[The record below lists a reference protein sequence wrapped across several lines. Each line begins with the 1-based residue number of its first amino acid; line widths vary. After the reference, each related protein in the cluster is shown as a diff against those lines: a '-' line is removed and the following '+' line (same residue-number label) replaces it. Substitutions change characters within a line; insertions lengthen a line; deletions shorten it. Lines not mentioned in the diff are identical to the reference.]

1 MTTRLPQHRQQL
13 SAQRQNSKTVK
24 AERTHGGHGSFDR
37 GGNSGGIGNG
47 AIYAPQQQQAGQYS
61 HVGSGGYPPQHPG
74 LAQHQQQHQQ
84 YPYGGHYAA
93 AAGSAVGSRRGRGGN
108 NNSGGRS
115 SWLST
120 LVSVGCAGIILFV
133 WLGGGGSGGGANGIR
148 PNGGGLVQTLTKQ
161 NDSAGRGSRSI
172 GADVVTSGD
181 KASASS
187 VGVADAGA
195 ASSSLRV
202 SPERLQQLRRA
213 AVPGASGS
221 GRVVRIFHAIDAIG
235 PADSGDAAAS
245 IRRLSAML
253 GDEEDDDTNDAN
265 MNSDGKAED
274 DDDSAVKGNDGGR
287 PKFEFRSYDPMARRS
302 FLSEY
307 GHLCY
312 DEGGK
317 GGTAYANTVLR
328 RYDDLS
334 AYPSLQLEL
343 WKACMLYLGHGTAY
357 VDADDVVLV
366 QTFRDAFLNG
376 DDAAAGNFAIKIDA
390 GAAAEGDASSKDV
403 DISPGGV
410 PPLMVHPSLLIV
422 SETLSSVPLGIIQLL
437 VDSSNK
443 IVGSAP
449 LLLPREIKRLIDAA
463 EDGDEQSSSA
473 PWTVLQS
480 HCAQLA
486 GPSVTV
492 QSLWAGI
499 KLSANAESGEA
510 EPIDGSIAEQLG
522 PGTDTAISGERY
534 GTARLYPNRH
544 GGLHGQADSES
555 SLVHT
560 SVTPDANSRRVS
572 RHCVHPSGGMCCE
585 VYRPDSEQGGDDA
598 LPLLLVRHPVSGR
611 ATERTVPSSGKA
623 SDAAISSPDANVKS
637 YPLPYLT
644 DLGQV
649 ATVHNVTY
657 TVSPHEAAYMSTVRE
672 FHLENGF
679 TPIPTPNFFDILL
692 ENDCLPTSKAC
703 HSCLKR
709 VRDGKGHDCK
719 ACAKECGCYCKIL
732 CKIRPPEKQV
742 VKEYQIY
749 PPAFRKDGD
758 RLVPRIVHQT
768 WFEPVTKEKYPN
780 MSRLIK
786 SWERSGWSYNF
797 WSDEKAAAFLS
808 THFPPEVREAYDA
821 VLPGAFKADL
831 FRYCVLLI
839 QGGVYADMDV
849 LLESNLDAVVSGDVG
864 FMVPM
869 DSPGTK
875 IGRRSCL
882 WNGLMAVAPGH
893 PFLAKTIELVVN
905 NIRNRFT
912 SVDYDDMLCPRP
924 IFQISHSVD
933 TLFTCGPCILGGGI
947 NAALGKHMQE
957 PFEPGDIDI
966 WSIERLEQSGG
977 AGDGDVA
984 ALARMDKKRGI
995 VVSPD
1000 DQRLLIP
1007 GRTIILQQ
1015 NKADMGAHRFTW
1027 AEKNLMVAATD
1038 MPDYDDR
1045 PPTLVHYSKTHG
1057 KAGVYGVKK
1066 LYVDRVKADEKIR
1079 LVVQPI

>member
-1 MTTRLPQHRQQL
+1 MTTRLPQHRQ
-13 SAQRQNSKTVK
+13 AQRQSSKTVK
-24 AERTHGGHGSFDR
+24 AERTHGLHGFERR
-37 GGNSGGIGNG
+37 GWQATGSDTSAGASSGGGMNGN
-47 AIYAPQQQQAGQYS
+47 YPSQQ
-61 HVGSGGYPPQHPG
+61 HVGSSGGYPPGSTQH
-74 LAQHQQQHQQ
+74 
-84 YPYGGHYAA
+84 YGGNLSAA
-93 AAGSAVGSRRGRGGN
+93 AAPSVPQRQHYHPTSVSSVGTGGNRRGRGMG
-108 NNSGGRS
+108 GGRS
-115 SWLST
+115 SWWST
-120 LVSVGCAGIILFV
+120 LVSVGCAGVIFFV
-133 WLGGGGSGGGANGIR
+133 WLGSGGSRNANGEVENDIR
-148 PNGGGLVQTLTKQ
+148 PSSGQIQSLTLSEQET
-161 NDSAGRGSRSI
+161 NTGALTRPGDD
-172 GADVVTSGD
+172 GAD
-181 KASASS
+181 
-187 VGVADAGA
+187 ADAGGA
-195 ASSSLRV
+195 YASSIIVSGTAPASSSLRM
-202 SPERLQQLRRA
+202 SPERLQKLRKA
-213 AVPGASGS
+213 AIPTRESGIA
-221 GRVVRIFHAIDAIG
+221 VRIFHAIDAIG
-235 PADSGDAAAS
+235 GDTGEAATS
-245 IRRLSAML
+245 IRRLAAML
-253 GDEEDDDTNDAN
+253 DDQKGNAN
-265 MNSDGKAED
+265 GDGKMKD
-274 DDDSAVKGNDGGR
+274 DDDNMSANGEGTTQ
-287 PKFEFRSYDPMARRS
+287 FAFRSYDPLARKS
-302 FLSEY
+302 FLSKY

-312 DEGGK
+312 DGDATVGGE
-317 GGTAYANTVLR
+317 NPVLR
-328 RYDDLS
+328 RYDALV
-334 AYPSLQLEL
+334 AHPSLQLEL
-343 WKACMLYLGHGTAY
+343 WKACMLYLGHGSAY
-357 VDADDVVLV
+357 VDTNDVVMI
-366 QTFRDAFLNG
+366 QTFWDAFLNG
-376 DDAAAGNFAIKIDA
+376 NPASNFAIKIDP
-390 GAAAEGDASSKDV
+390 GIAAEGDESSKDMET
-403 DISPGGV
+403 SKRGGA

-422 SETLSSVPLGIIQLL
+422 SEPLSSVPLGVIKLI
-437 VDSSNK
+437 VETSNE
-443 IVGSAP
+443 VLESAP
-449 LLLPREIKRLIDAA
+449 LLLPREMKRLIDAVK
-463 EDGDEQSSSA
+463 DGDSGGPSE
-473 PWTVLQS
+473 PWTMLKS
-480 HCAQLA
+480 RCTKLA
-486 GPSVTV
+486 DPSVTG
-492 QSLWAGI
+492 QSLWSGV
-499 KLSANAESGEA
+499 KLSANAESGEV
-510 EPIDGSIAEQLG
+510 EPIQGSIAEQLV
-522 PGTDTAISGERY
+522 PGTDRAITGERY
-534 GTARLYPNRH
+534 GTSRLYPKRH
-544 GGLHGQADSES
+544 DGLHGQADSES

-585 VYRPDSEQGGDDA
+585 VYYPNTEQNGEDP

-611 ATERTVPSSGKA
+611 AMERNVPSSGKA
-623 SDAAISSPDANVKS
+623 LDADNPSTNTKNDKS

-644 DLGQV
+644 DLGEV
-649 ATVHNVTY
+649 ATVDNVTY

-672 FHLENGF
+672 VHLQNGF
-679 TPIPTPNFFDILL
+679 TPIATPNFFDILL

-742 VKEYQIY
+742 VKEYKIY
-749 PPAFRKDGD
+749 PPAVRKDGD

-780 MSRLIK
+780 MSRLIA
-786 SWERSGWSYNF
+786 SWERSGWTYNF

-808 THFPPEVREAYDA
+808 THFPPEVREAYDS

-977 AGDGDVA
+977 TGDGDVA
-984 ALARMDKKRGI
+984 KLAGMDKKRGI
-995 VVSPD
+995 VVRPD

-1015 NKADMGAHRFTW
+1015 NKEDMGAHRFTW
-1027 AEKNLMVAATD
+1027 VEKNLMVAATD

>member
-1 MTTRLPQHRQQL
+1 M
-13 SAQRQNSKTVK
+13 
-24 AERTHGGHGSFDR
+24 
-37 GGNSGGIGNG
+37 
-47 AIYAPQQQQAGQYS
+47 
-61 HVGSGGYPPQHPG
+61 
-74 LAQHQQQHQQ
+74 
-84 YPYGGHYAA
+84 
-93 AAGSAVGSRRGRGGN
+93 
-108 NNSGGRS
+108 
-115 SWLST
+115 
-120 LVSVGCAGIILFV
+120 
-133 WLGGGGSGGGANGIR
+133 
-148 PNGGGLVQTLTKQ
+148 QTLSKREA
-161 NDSAGRGSRSI
+161 SAGRKGKSMSDSAVVG
-172 GADVVTSGD
+172 GAY
-181 KASASS
+181 ASS
-187 VGVADAGA
+187 VIVPSTGSAP
-195 ASSSLRV
+195 SSLLMT
-202 SPERLQQLRRA
+202 PERLQQLRKA
-213 AVPGASGS
+213 AVPTSLGKAA
-221 GRVVRIFHAIDAIG
+221 VRIFHAIDAIG
-235 PADSGDAAAS
+235 GDLGEAAKS
-245 IRRLSAML
+245 IRRLAAML
-253 GDEEDDDTNDAN
+253 DGQKGDLTDIGNANHDEKMKDDDENVSAN
-265 MNSDGKAED
+265 GGDK
-274 DDDSAVKGNDGGR
+274 SA
-287 PKFEFRSYDPMARRS
+287 FEFRSYDTRARRS

-312 DEGGK
+312 DGDATGG
-317 GGTAYANTVLR
+317 GNPVLS
-328 RYDDLS
+328 RYDGLV
-334 AYPSLQLEL
+334 AHPSLQLEL
-343 WKACMLYLGHGTAY
+343 WKACMLYLGHGSAY
-357 VDADDVVLV
+357 VDANDVILV
-366 QTFRDAFLNG
+366 QTFRDVFL
-376 DDAAAGNFAIKIDA
+376 DDNNADAGNFAIMIDP
-390 GAAAEGDASSKDV
+390 GVAAEGDESSKDV
-403 DISPGGV
+403 EMSRNEGA

-422 SETLSSVPLGIIQLL
+422 PEPLSRVPLGMVKLL
-437 VDSSNK
+437 VETSNE
-443 IVGSAP
+443 VLESAP

-463 EDGDEQSSSA
+463 ENDSEASSGS
-473 PWTVLQS
+473 WTMLQAR
-480 HCAQLA
+480 CAKLA
-486 GPSVTV
+486 DPSVTV

-499 KLSANAESGEA
+499 KLSGNTESGRAGFIE
-510 EPIDGSIAEQLG
+510 GSIAEQLG
-522 PGTDTAISGERY
+522 PGTDRAISGERY
-534 GTARLYPNRH
+534 GTARLYPNRLD
-544 GGLHGQADSES
+544 GLHGQADSES

-585 VYRPDSEQGGDDA
+585 VYHPNNEQTSENP
-598 LPLLLVRHPVSGR
+598 LPLMLVRHPVSGR
-611 ATERTVPSSGKA
+611 AIERKVPSSGKA
-623 SDAAISSPDANVKS
+623 LDATTSSGDANDKS
-637 YPLPYLT
+637 YPLPFLT
-644 DLGQV
+644 DLGQ
-649 ATVHNVTY
+649 TVTVDNVTY

-672 FHLENGF
+672 VRLEQGF
-679 TPIPTPNFFDILL
+679 TPIHTPNFFDILL

-709 VRDGKGHDCK
+709 VRDGKGYDCK

-742 VKEYQIY
+742 VKEYKIY
-749 PPAFRKDGD
+749 PPAIRKNGD

-780 MSRLIK
+780 MSRLIA
-786 SWERSGWSYNF
+786 SWERSGWTYNF

-984 ALARMDKKRGI
+984 ALAGMDKKRGI

>member
-1 MTTRLPQHRQQL
+1 LQ
-13 SAQRQNSKTVK
+13 
-24 AERTHGGHGSFDR
+24 
-37 GGNSGGIGNG
+37 
-47 AIYAPQQQQAGQYS
+47 QQQQAGQYS

-74 LAQHQQQHQQ
+74 PAQHQQQHQQ
-84 YPYGGHYAA
+84 YPYVGHHAA
-93 AAGSAVGSRRGRGGN
+93 AAASAVGTRRGRGGN
-108 NNSGGRS
+108 SNSGSRS
-115 SWLST
+115 LWLST
-120 LVSVGCAGIILFV
+120 LVSVGCAGIIIFV
-133 WLGGGGSGGGANGIR
+133 WLGGSGSGRGVNDIR
-148 PNGGGLVQTLTKQ
+148 PNGGGSMQTLSRQ
-161 NDSAGRGSRSI
+161 DDSSGRESRSI
-172 GADVVTSGD
+172 GSGVGAGGD
-181 KASASS
+181 AVSDRASATS
-187 VGVADAGA
+187 VIDTDLGA
-195 ASSSLRV
+195 ASSSLRMT
-202 SPERLQQLRRA
+202 PERLQQLRRA
-213 AVPGASGS
+213 AVPESGS
-221 GRVVRIFHAIDAIG
+221 GTVVRIFHAIDAVG
-235 PADSGDAAAS
+235 ADSGDAATS

-253 GDEEDDDTNDAN
+253 DGHEDGGTDNGNVNNDGIIKDDD
-265 MNSDGKAED
+265 GH
-274 DDDSAVKGNDGGR
+274 VKGNDDGR
-287 PKFEFRSYDPMARRS
+287 PKFEFRSYDPMTRRS
-302 FLSEY
+302 FLSDY

-312 DEGGK
+312 DGDGK
-317 GGTAYANTVLR
+317 GGTTNANPVLR
-328 RYDDLS
+328 RYDALS
-334 AYPSLQLEL
+334 AHPSLQLEL

-357 VDADDVVLV
+357 VDANDVVLV
-366 QTFRDAFLNG
+366 QTFRDAFLNDG
-376 DDAAAGNFAIKIDA
+376 NAAAGNFAIKIDP
-390 GAAAEGDASSKDV
+390 GAAAEGDERSKDV
-403 DISPGGV
+403 EISSGGA
-410 PPLMVHPSLLIV
+410 PPLMVHPSVLIV
-422 SETLSSVPLGIIQLL
+422 SEALTSVPLGIVQVL
-437 VDSSNK
+437 VESSNK
-443 IVGSAP
+443 ILESAP
-449 LLLPREIKRLIDAA
+449 LLLPREMKRLIDAA
-463 EDGDEQSSSA
+463 EDGDGEASSA
-473 PWTVLQS
+473 PWTMLQS
-480 HCAQLA
+480 HCAKLA
-486 GPSVTV
+486 DPSVTV
-492 QSLWAGI
+492 QSLWAGV

-510 EPIDGSIAEQLG
+510 DPIEGSIAEQLG

-534 GTARLYPNRH
+534 GTSRLYPNRH

-555 SLVHT
+555 SFVHT

-585 VYRPDSEQGGDDA
+585 VYRSNSEQGGDDP
-598 LPLLLVRHPVSGR
+598 LPLFLVRHPVSGR
-611 ATERTVPSSGKA
+611 AMERTVPSSGEA
-623 SDAAISSPDANVKS
+623 LDAAISSPDANVKS

-649 ATVHNVTY
+649 ATVDNVTY
-657 TVSPHEAAYMSTVRE
+657 TVSPHEAAYMTTVRE
-672 FHLENGF
+672 VHLENGF
-679 TPIPTPNFFDILL
+679 TPIATPNFFDILL

-732 CKIRPPEKQV
+732 CKIRPPEKHV
-742 VKEYQIY
+742 VKEYMIY
-749 PPAFRKDGD
+749 PPAIRKDGD

-780 MSRLIK
+780 MSRLIE
-786 SWERSGWSYNF
+786 SWERSGWTYNF

-893 PFLAKTIELVVN
+893 PFLAKTIEFVVN

-1066 LYVDRVKADEKIR
+1066 LYVDRVKADEKVR